1 MSYSLAF
8 SKAIITVLFV
18 GDKVR
23 QGMYEFVPAKVIS
36 AALNIPGPTLVKI
49 LQNLHKAGI
58 VETREGAKGGVR
70 LAVPPAKI
78 TFFDIF
84 SAIESGRP
92 LFRMDLNLNVSGSKP
107 TRGQQAILGVLK
119 RAEDSMKESLKTVTI
134 EEILQQLE
142 K

>member
-1 MSYSLAF
+1 M
-8 SKAIITVLFV
+8 
-18 GDKVR
+18 
-23 QGMYEFVPAKVIS
+23 
-36 AALNIPGPTLVKI
+36 
-49 LQNLHKAGI
+49 
-58 VETREGAKGGVR
+58 R